1 MRIRSLSIAV
11 LLATQG
17 SGAVE
22 ARANEPLIVAQAEPS
37 SAAAGDAGQ
46 PADEPEEETD
56 AKTAPAPSRPG
67 IEEIVIK
74 GGESEAAADYQA
86 ADSVTAFDASDL
98 EALGAQTI
106 EDLAS
111 YTPNLEIV
119 TAGAT
124 TPTFFIRGVGLNDFN
139 ANSTG
144 AVAIYQDDVAIN
156 APALQL
162 GTLFDM
168 EAVNILR
175 GPQGTGLF
183 RNASA
188 GAIKLYTRKPSGEFD
203 SYLRSSYGNYDYM
216 DFEGAIEAPLYSEIL
231 SSRLAF
237 RFTQRD
243 GYGEN
248 GCAASTVGPFGTR
261 CGEDPGNAS
270 GPVPPGLPEEVNNLH
285 NWAARGT
292 FRIQPTLDMDWLLGI
307 HGARRNEDSR
317 LGQSIGTSGTICLN
331 NDIENCFGRTPNG
344 SLSAERILYPFGS
357 ASQNVFGNS
366 DSGPYQDP
374 DITRMVRSISVPLR
388 QACASLPTAN
398 NERAIC
404 QRRADNTALMQVSE
418 DLVDLDDDPYRGDY
432 NRVGPTKNDTWG
444 GYLNGEIAL
453 PYGLTL
459 STVSGYDGYDRFIDV
474 DLDQSPNTLFEIVT
488 EDQGWQ
494 ATQDVRLA
502 GGFAELPLRW
512 EVGGYMLREHID
524 VQVENFLPSEV
535 GTVGLRDYTQDIWS
549 AAGYTSLEWDID
561 ERFTLDGGFRWNYER
576 KWLDFF
582 LRRTGVPYQL
592 YPEDEW
598 QAPTGLVRLTYRF
611 REDTHSY
618 WKYTRGWKPG
628 HFNATAS
635 GFQPILP
642 AKPETIDAF
651 ETGLRGSWFEGR
663 LGLDL
668 SIFYYSYDD
677 YQLFTVKVDSGESPE
692 FVVINASNAEV
703 YGSEIDLV
711 ARPFP
716 GTFLNVR
723 GSWLDSRF
731 NDFTQQQFVQQQAG
745 DALSSDNI
753 LKEID
758 STGNRL
764 LNSPRFKLSL
774 TAEQTIP
781 LGRYGSI
788 TARYDGAWTDDTY
801 FDATEGQGI
810 VNQQGLLWMPENAIA
825 QPAYW
830 LHNIWVGYRPPAG
843 NIEIGGWVRN
853 LTDEV
858 YRTFAFDAS
867 NFSQTTIHLLGT
879 PRTYGLTVNVGF

>member
-11 LLATQG
+11 LLATHG
-17 SGAVE
+17 LGAGE
-22 ARANEPLIVAQAEPS
+22 ARANEPLIVAQAEP
-37 SAAAGDAGQ
+37 ARQAPGGAGTPVEE
-46 PADEPEEETD
+46 PADETE
-56 AKTAPAPSRPG
+56 AQTAPAPTRPG
-67 IEEIVIK
+67 IEEIVIR

-86 ADSVTAFDASDL
+86 SDSVTAFDASDL

-144 AVAIYQDDVAIN
+144 AVAVYQDDVAIN

-188 GAIKLYTRKPSGEFD
+188 GAIKLYTRKPSGDFD

-216 DFEGAIEAPLYSEIL
+216 DFEGAVEAPIYSEIL

-248 GCAASTVGPFGTR
+248 GCAKSTLSPLGTR
-261 CGEDPGNAS
+261 CGENPANAS
-270 GPVPPGLPEEVNNLH
+270 GPVPAGLPDKVNDLG

-307 HGARRNEDSR
+307 HGARRDEDSR
-317 LGQSIGTSGTICLN
+317 LGQSIGTGGTICLN
-331 NDIENCFGRTPNG
+331 NDVANCFLRLPNG
-344 SLSAERILYPFGS
+344 SLSAVRNFYPFGS
-357 ASQNVFGNS
+357 ASTNTFGGN
-366 DSGPYQDP
+366 DAGPYRDP
-374 DITRMVRSISVPLR
+374 DVTRMIQSISQPLIAACQSHPAGSVAR
-388 QACASLPTAN
+388 QLCVASA
-398 NERAIC
+398 
-404 QRRADNTALMQVSE
+404 QNTALLQTAQ

-444 GYLNGEIAL
+444 GYLTGEIAL
-453 PYGLTL
+453 PLGIALT
-459 STVSGYDGYDRFIDV
+459 TTTGYDSYDRFVDV

-488 EDQGWQ
+488 DDKGWQ
-494 ATQDVRLA
+494 ATQDLKLA
-502 GGFAELPLRW
+502 GAFGEIPLRW
-512 EVGGYMLREHID
+512 ELGGWFLREHID

-535 GTVGLRDYTQDIWS
+535 GTVGLRDYTQEIWS
-549 AAGYTSLEWDID
+549 TAGYASLEWDID
-561 ERFTLDGGFRWNYER
+561 ERFTLDGGFRWNYE
-576 KWLDFF
+576 KKSLDFF

-642 AKPETIDAF
+642 AEPEKIDAF

-668 SIFYYSYDD
+668 SVFYYSYEE
-677 YQLFTVKVDSGESPE
+677 YQLFTVKVDAGENPE

-716 GTFLNVR
+716 GTLLNVR
-723 GSWLDSRF
+723 GSWLESRF
-731 NDFTQQQFVQQQAG
+731 NDFTQRQFVQQTVGLFA
-745 DALSSDNI
+745 DNI

-758 STGNRL
+758 NTGNRL
-764 LNSPRFKLSL
+764 LNSPPFKLSL

-781 LGRYGSI
+781 LGRYGSLI
-788 TARYDGAWTDDTY
+788 ARYDGAWTDDTY

-810 VNQQGLLWMPENAIA
+810 VNEQGLIWMPENAIA

-843 NIEIGGWVRN
+843 KIEIAGWVRN

-858 YRTFAFDAS
+858 YRSFAFDAS
-867 NFSQTTIHLLGT
+867 NFSNTTIHLLGV
-879 PRTYGLTVNVGF
+879 PRTYGVTLNVGF